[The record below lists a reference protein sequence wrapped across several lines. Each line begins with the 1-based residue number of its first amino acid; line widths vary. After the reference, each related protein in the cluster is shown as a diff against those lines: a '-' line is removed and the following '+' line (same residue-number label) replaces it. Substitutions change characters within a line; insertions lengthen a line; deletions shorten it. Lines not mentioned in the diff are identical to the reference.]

1 MSNCT
6 HCGCST
12 SITSTQ
18 GPKGDT
24 GATGATGATGPQ
36 GAAGTNGTS
45 GTTPVVLAGTGTTVL
60 LSSQSGSTVLFTDA
74 AGGTAVLPSAPDVGT
89 FFDFAIGTTVTSNS
103 DIIKSTGTDVF
114 VGSVFAMKA
123 ATIPAILVPTVALT
137 DNTITLTSTASGLIG
152 TDFRATYTAA
162 NKWTISGTTYGTDVI
177 TNIFSTV

>member
-1 MSNCT
+1 MCDCSNCN
-6 HCGCST
+6 S

-18 GPKGDT
+18 GPKGET

-45 GTTPVVLAGTGTTVL
+45 GTTPVVSAGTGTTVL

-74 AGGTAVLPSAPDVGT
+74 AGGTAVLPSAPAVGT

-114 VGSVFAMKA
+114 VGAIFMKKA
-123 ATIPAILVPTVALT
+123 ATIDLIQTPTVALT
-137 DNTITLTSTASGLIG
+137 DNTITLTPTVGGLIG

-162 NKWTISGTTYGTDVI
+162 NKWTISGQTYGTV
-177 TNIFSTV
+177 TTTPFSTI